1 MALPARISWPAN
13 VALGARLDF
22 LIWRRS
28 DLILAEMSH

>member
-1 MALPARISWPAN
+1 MALPARIHREQTSRWVRAS
-13 VALGARLDF
+13 F